1 MDRRDFLR
9 IASCAGLTVAAP
21 SAFGGPGVTNKP
33 RRSYDP
39 YEGLLFVSINASGGW
54 DPTSFCDPKGAKS
67 ENDPN
72 PMNASY
78 LAAEIAQAGNISYA
92 PLPFPQ
98 SGLFGMNVDPASYT
112 MQTFFEKYSSR
123 LTVINGI
130 DVETNGHDQGSRNTW
145 SGRLAEGH
153 PTLAAFMA
161 GALGREQP
169 MAFLA
174 FGGYSETAGMV
185 ARTRAG
191 NVNVLA
197 QLAYPQRINP
207 DDELSGFHHAN
218 VQNLIDSAQW
228 GRDQALVEQQGLPKI
243 RNAIST
249 LFTARSGSNELKR
262 LSEFLPEPLE
272 AGLRGQAQL
281 AIAAYKAGICIS
293 ANLDI
298 GGYDT
303 HGDHD
308 NSQIP
313 RLLDILDGTD
323 FLMEE
328 AERQGVA
335 DKIVVAVGSDFGRT
349 PYYNGGMGKD
359 HWSVT
364 SMMFMGAGIPGNR
377 VIGATDGEHNALGI
391 TQGLEVDTSETA
403 RRIHPA
409 DIHYALRRV
418 AGLHDGELSALFPLD
433 LKGDPLPLFG

>member
-9 IASCAGLTVAAP
+9 IASCAGLTIAAP

-67 ENDPN
+67 ESDPN

-78 LAAEIAQAGNISYA
+78 LADEIAQAGNISYA
-92 PLPFPQ
+92 QLPFPQ

-174 FGGYSETAGMV
+174 FGGYSETGGVV

-191 NVNVLA
+191 NTNVLA

-218 VQNLIDSAQW
+218 VQALIDSAQS
-228 GRDQALVEQQGLPKI
+228 GRDQALIEQQGLPKI
-243 RNAIST
+243 RSAIST

-262 LSEFLPEPLE
+262 LSEFLPDPLE
-272 AGLRGQAQL
+272 GGLRGQAQL
-281 AIAAYKAGICIS
+281 AIAAYRAGICIS
-293 ANLDI
+293 ANLDT
-298 GGYDT
+298 GGFDT

-313 RLLDILDGTD
+313 RLLTILDGTD

-377 VIGATDGEHNALGI
+377 VIGATDGEHNAYGI

-409 DIHYALRRV
+409 DIHYALRKV